1 MKAPPVNVAEEE
13 QKVLQKLSL
22 QKRSTK
28 SLQKKSTNKSPRK
41 NIPEKNIRQQRLDLQ
56 NKLNNDS
63 KERSVT

>member
-28 SLQKKSTNKSPRK
+28 SLQKSLQTKVRGKIYLKKYTPAKTRSPK
-41 NIPEKNIRQQRLDLQ
+41 
-56 NKLNNDS
+56 KLNTDS

>member
-41 NIPEKNIRQQRLDLQ
+41 NIP
-56 NKLNNDS
+56 
-63 KERSVT
+63 